1 MKIWWIVMNN
11 ENFIKNI
18 PPTSK
23 LFIPKS
29 CKNYDFLPVDY
40 AAFDGYFGEIVAD
53 KCNRSAIHPVQLQ
66 MALFSMLGTA
76 VGNQPHIFIKNPNKQ
91 YLKGY
96 FLHVADTSNGLK
108 TITSTYVSHLFKH
121 ADENMVRG
129 NKIAGHISSGQAIVT
144 MARDITLTE
153 EQKELSK
160 ELSELEQ
167 IKQGLRERKVVTIVN
182 DEISSLFRLAADN
195 SSILSPILR
204 QVHDGDGGTESFSVS
219 NKMQLVTGSHISIL
233 GATTP
238 SDLLRDLS
246 KAEYHNGFLNRFM
259 IYWAQA
265 TKSDYDF
272 WGDNEA
278 AITAKDYEHSKQIK
292 IIIEKARDIHE
303 LRFDSEAQEYWREI
317 AEGLE
322 EDKIGVGDIIARRRL
337 HVIRLSMY
345 YAITDLEHIM
355 NYQLNASDNWIL
367 PIKINHVKSAKA
379 MVDYCTSSVYKL
391 FGDSMVGTDL
401 GNRYAEKLYQRLK
414 VEFPNGLSQTEIS
427 QGVFQNNIET
437 EAEANK
443 IYKLLEQHQLVRKE
457 TKSTGGRD
465 QTIWYAQELN

>member
-1 MKIWWIVMNN
+1 M
-11 ENFIKNI
+11 
-18 PPTSK
+18 
-23 LFIPKS
+23 
-29 CKNYDFLPVDY
+29 
-40 AAFDGYFGEIVAD
+40 
-53 KCNRSAIHPVQLQ
+53 
-66 MALFSMLGTA
+66 
-76 VGNQPHIFIKNPNKQ
+76 
-91 YLKGY
+91 
-96 FLHVADTSNGLK
+96 
-108 TITSTYVSHLFKH
+108 
-121 ADENMVRG
+121 
-129 NKIAGHISSGQAIVT
+129 
-144 MARDITLTE
+144 
-153 EQKELSK
+153 
-160 ELSELEQ
+160 
-167 IKQGLRERKVVTIVN
+167 
-182 DEISSLFRLAADN
+182 
-195 SSILSPILR
+195 
-204 QVHDGDGGTESFSVS
+204 HDAEGGTESFSVS
-219 NKMQLVTGSHISIL
+219 NKIQIVSDSHISIL

-238 SDLLRDLS
+238 SDLLGDLA

-272 WGDNEA
+272 WGVDEA
-278 AITAKDYEHSKQIK
+278 AINTADLEHAKQIK
-292 IIIEKARDIHE
+292 RILEVAMHLYE
-303 LRFDSEAQEYWREI
+303 LRFDLEAQEYWRTI
-317 AEGLE
+317 APELN
-322 EDKIGVGDIIARRRL
+322 EDKTGIGNIVARRRL

-345 YAITDLEHIM
+345 YAITDLDHIM
-355 NYQLNASDNWIL
+355 NYQLNDSNNWIF

-414 VEFPNGLSQTEIS
+414 AEFPNGLSQTEIS